1 MKISETPTLWSLQK
15 RNGLLWDI
23 LLNLYWNF
31 FKDYTQGWEYILEHV
46 RFILLIITQYFKI
59 IQEEESLKESI
70 RKTEMY
76 LLNKGISV
84 PIKSMHESIQFKSTL
99 PKWKKSYHV
108 ISITR
113 YLSSLIVKPS
123 LTASERRS
131 RWRRLRVK
139 FDSVRYN
146 WD

>member
-1 MKISETPTLWSLQK
+1 M
-15 RNGLLWDI
+15 
-23 LLNLYWNF
+23 
-31 FKDYTQGWEYILEHV
+31 
-46 RFILLIITQYFKI
+46 
-59 IQEEESLKESI
+59 KESI

-76 LLNKGISV
+76 LLNKGISI
-84 PIKSMHESIQFKSTL
+84 PIKSMHESIQIKSTF

-113 YLSSLIVKPS
+113 YLSSFIVKPS

-139 FDSVRYN
+139 FDSVRYTIEIKSILF
-146 WD
+146 